1 MGEVVLEE
9 RSAGAV
15 IFRKE
20 NFTRKYLLL
29 HYPAGHWDFPKGG
42 IDNNETP
49 KETAIREVK
58 EETGITDLNF
68 ITGFEERVSYFYR
81 KGGKTVHKEV
91 IYFLAET
98 KQEIISLSWEHMGYV
113 WLPFSEAYKK
123 LTFKTSKDVLKK
135 AENYLSTIL
144 I

>member
-1 MGEVVLEE
+1 MLEE

-15 IFRKE
+15 IFRRE
-20 NFTRKYLLL
+20 NTIRKYLLL

-49 KETAIREVK
+49 IETAIREIK
-58 EETGITDLNF
+58 EETGITDLTF
-68 ITGFEERVSYFYR
+68 IKGFEEKISYFYR

-98 KQEIISLSWEHMGYV
+98 KQEAISLSWEHMGYA
-113 WLPFSEAYKK
+113 WLSFGDAYKK
-123 LTFKTSKDVLKK
+123 LTFRTSKDVLRK

-144 I
+144 IY

>member
-1 MGEVVLEE
+1 MGEQLLEE

-15 IFRKE
+15 IFRRE
-20 NFTRKYLLL
+20 NAIRKYLLL

-49 KETAIREVK
+49 IETAIREVR
-58 EETGITDLNF
+58 EETGITDLMF
-68 ITGFEERVSYFYR
+68 IKGFEERISYFYR
-81 KGGKTVHKEV
+81 KGGRTVHKEV

-98 KQEIISLSWEHMGYV
+98 RQEAISLSWEHMGYV
-113 WLPFSEAYKK
+113 WLTFNDAYNK
-123 LTFKTSKDVLKK
+123 LTFKTSKNVLKK
-135 AENYLSTIL
+135 AETYLLTRI

>member
-1 MGEVVLEE
+1 MLEE

-15 IFRKE
+15 VFRKE
-20 NFTRKYLLL
+20 NSIRKYLLL

-42 IDNNETP
+42 IDDDETP
-49 KETAIREVK
+49 KETAIREVR

-68 ITGFEERVSYFYR
+68 IAGFEERVSYFYR

-98 KQEIISLSWEHMGYV
+98 KQEIVSLSWEHMGYA
-113 WLPFSEAYKK
+113 WLIFNDAYKK
-123 LTFKTSKDVLKK
+123 LTFKTSKDVLRK
-135 AENYLSTIL
+135 AENHLLAIL